1 MNLALCVNHISDSLS
16 DNLNS
21 IKNYIHEAS
30 SAGAECIVFSEA
42 ALTGL
47 INNDDPVHDQAL
59 SISSDDSVI
68 EDLYKCCREN
78 KIDMVFGFFE
88 KCGNSLFDAVVYFE
102 HQNRISH
109 IYRRITSGWHG
120 AGEESEIYR
129 QGTEVKVF
137 DTNIGRISFLICGDL
152 FDDKL
157 VEAVRDNDS
166 EIVIVPFARCFPD
179 DIEPESEWNSKEKYF
194 YTEQIKKIGKETVL
208 VNYISGYGSGDYFG
222 GAMFVSKVG
231 NINAEMPA
239 FEKGIMYV
247 DLH

>member
-1 MNLALCVNHISDSLS
+1 MKLALCVNHISDSLS

-30 SAGAECIVFSEA
+30 SSGAECIVFSEA
-42 ALTGL
+42 ALSGL

-59 SISSDDSVI
+59 SISLAAANQ
-68 EDLYKCCREN
+68 DLFECCREN
-78 KIDMVFGFFE
+78 KIDIVFGFFE
-88 KCGNSLFDAVVYFE
+88 KCGNSIFDSVVYFE
-102 HQNRISH
+102 YQNRISH

-129 QGTEVKVF
+129 QGTEIKVF
-137 DTNIGRISFLICGDL
+137 DTKIGQISFLICGDM

-157 VEAVRDNDS
+157 VGAVRINDS

-208 VNYISGYGSGDYFG
+208 VNYISGYGLGDYFG
-222 GAMFVSKVG
+222 GAMFVGKYG
-231 NINAEMPA
+231 NIKAEMPA
-239 FEKGIMYV
+239 FEKGILYV
-247 DLH
+247 DI